1 MDRMQAF
8 RLAVAEVGDSSDE
21 QLASYIAKK
30 YGVRIEPKFI
40 PCFRASLLDLER
52 MASRR
57 EAARSAAAGPPPEG
71 STEAA

>member
-8 RLAVAEVGDSSDE
+8 RLAVAEMSDASAE
-21 QLASYIAKK
+21 QLASFIERK

-52 MASRR
+52 LTSLR
-57 EAARSAAAGPPPEG
+57 EAARAAAIVPPPDDP
-71 STEAA
+71 SEAA